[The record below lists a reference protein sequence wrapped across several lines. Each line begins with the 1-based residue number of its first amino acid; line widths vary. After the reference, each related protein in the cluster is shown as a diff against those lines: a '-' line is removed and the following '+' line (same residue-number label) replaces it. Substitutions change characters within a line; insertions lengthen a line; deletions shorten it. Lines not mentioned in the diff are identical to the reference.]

1 MGHSIGSSGKTYEK
15 TPRQRNPQKGLVQG
29 SNDDKRNH
37 YSHLFSYRR
46 MKIMKYEYRTEEFE
60 SYGRTASFGLN
71 DMLNKYSDEGWEIF
85 SISNIVSSADE
96 DDGTAIFSQQ
106 FIFRRPKSEK

>member
-37 YSHLFSYRR
+37 YSHLFSYGGV
-46 MKIMKYEYRTEEFE
+46 I
-60 SYGRTASFGLN
+60 LN
-71 DMLNKYSDEGWEIF
+71 SDLEVE
-85 SISNIVSSADE
+85 NYAN
-96 DDGTAIFSQQ
+96 
-106 FIFRRPKSEK
+106 